1 MPAFF
6 YVCYILI
13 LGQHSI
19 MIDVVIMETT
29 MAPMITGSILAST
42 YGLKPKLSSMIGFGI
57 PLSFVT
63 LAFLVFSTSISLVFI
78 CLLFK
83 FC

>member
-19 MIDVVIMETT
+19 MIDVVMETT

-42 YGLKPKLSSMIGFGI
+42 YGLKPKLSSDDWFGI

-63 LAFLVFSTSISLVFI
+63 L
-78 CLLFK
+78 
-83 FC
+83 